1 MVSQL
6 EVLERLEDEGYEVS
20 KRTLGYWR
28 GKGLLPPLERD
39 GQQYYWDEDVIE
51 RVKDLCSKREE
62 SILCEIELEGV
73 KFPVERVEIKRFR
86 GDLKAIIYL
95 EDGRFILKRVR
106 EEFINA
112 ISSI

>member
-39 GQQYYWDEDVIE
+39 GQQYYWEEGIID

-62 SILCEIELEGV
+62 SVLYKIDLDGQE
-73 KFPVERVEIKRFR
+73 FSVERVEIKRLR
-86 GDLKAIIYL
+86 GEVKAIIYL
-95 EDGRFILKRVR
+95 SDDQFIIKRVR
-106 EEFINA
+106 EELLNA
-112 ISSI
+112 ISIS